1 MPEPRTPPAGE
12 SARAGSNGFADRV
25 VLVSGAAHGIGRA
38 IADAFAVRGAR
49 VWACD
54 LLADRLD
61 ETVQHV
67 RARGGAIEGRT
78 ADVTDSAAVNALVA
92 EIVGRDGGVHI
103 LVHAAGGVTGQVW
116 KPIED
121 VTDEEWRRIAAVNQQ
136 GAFHLIR
143 AVAPSMKAR
152 GWGRI
157 ITISS
162 GAGRSYSQTGI
173 LAYASAKAGLIGLTR
188 QVAREL
194 GPYGITANS
203 IAPGFVLSNP
213 TSIRQ
218 WEDLGPDGQR
228 AFFNN
233 LAVKRLGTA
242 EDMAFA
248 ALFFAADEA
257 SYITGQTISVDGGR
271 WMLG

>member
-1 MPEPRTPPAGE
+1 MPESG
-12 SARAGSNGFADRV
+12 GFADKV

-38 IADAFAVRGAR
+38 IAGAFADRRAR

-54 LLADRLD
+54 VLADRLQ
-61 ETVQHV
+61 ETIGQV
-67 RARGGAIEGRT
+67 RERGGAIEGR
-78 ADVTDSAAVNALVA
+78 AVDITDSASVNALVA
-92 EIVGRDGGVHI
+92 EITARDGGVHI
-103 LVHAAGGVTGQVW
+103 LAHAAGGVTGQVW
-116 KPIED
+116 KPVDE
-121 VTDEEWRRIAAVNQQ
+121 VTDEEWRRIVAVNQQ
-136 GAFHLIR
+136 GAFYLIR
-143 AVAPSMKAR
+143 AVAPAMKTR

-157 ITISS
+157 VTISS

-173 LAYASAKAGLIGLTR
+173 MAYASAKAGLIGLTR
-188 QVAREL
+188 QTAREL

-213 TSIRQ
+213 SSIAQ
-218 WEDLGPDGQR
+218 WEALGNDGQR

-248 ALFFAADEA
+248 ALFFAAEEA
-257 SYITGQTISVDGGR
+257 SYITGQTLSVDGGR

>member
-1 MPEPRTPPAGE
+1 VPDPG
-12 SARAGSNGFADRV
+12 GFASKV

-38 IADAFAVRGAR
+38 IADAFATRGAR

-54 LLADRLD
+54 ILAEALQ
-61 ETVQHV
+61 ETVGLV
-67 RARGGAIEGRT
+67 RAHGGTIEGR
-78 ADVTDSAAVNALVA
+78 AVDITDSAAVAALVA
-92 EIVGRDGGVHI
+92 EIITRDGGVHI
-103 LVHAAGGVTGQVW
+103 LVHAAGGVAGQVW
-116 KPIED
+116 KPVEE

-136 GAFHLIR
+136 GAFYLIR
-143 AVAPSMKAR
+143 AVAPSMKVR

-157 ITISS
+157 VTISS

-188 QVAREL
+188 QIAREL
-194 GPYGITANS
+194 GPHGITANS

-213 TSIRQ
+213 SSIAQ
-218 WEDLGPDGQR
+218 WEALGDAGQR
-228 AFFNN
+228 AFFGN

-257 SYITGQTISVDGGR
+257 SYVTGQTLSVDGGR